1 MIKLFK
7 TPYYLRWIYRQRIWG
22 FSSSD
27 TVYLTFDDGPT
38 LELTEWIVDLLEERD
53 VKATFF
59 CVGTNVQKH
68 PELVELLVS
77 KGHAIGNH
85 TMSHENG
92 NKVKQGDYLA
102 SIASTND
109 LLETNLFR
117 PPYGRMPLKYD
128 KGIDAQNKIVMW
140 TWLSYDFDP
149 KVSIEKILESADK
162 KIQPGAILVMHD
174 NAKVEERVK
183 ELLPKLIDLLKDK
196 GYKFATISA

>member
-1 MIKLFK
+1 MVKLFK
-7 TPYYLRWIYRQRIWG
+7 TPYFFRWIYHRRVWG

-38 LELTEWIVDLLEERD
+38 TELTEWILALLEEKN

-59 CVGTNVQKH
+59 CVGANILKH
-68 PELVELLVS
+68 PELGKLIQE

-85 TMSHENG
+85 TMRHENG
-92 NKVKQGDYLA
+92 NKVDREEYFR
-102 SIASTND
+102 SIN
-109 LLETNLFR
+109 ETEQLVTSNLFR

-128 KGIDAQNKIVMW
+128 KHLADQKIIMW
-140 TWLSYDFDP
+140 SWLSYDFDES
-149 KVSIEKILESADK
+149 VELEKILKSADK
-162 KIQPGAILVMHD
+162 NIKPGAIIVMHD

-183 ELLPKLIDLLKDK
+183 TLLPQLIDLLEKK